1 MDPVVK
7 KKVYF
12 CGAQRIVLL
21 LLGFS
26 FFRGQKSVCLEKKHF
41 FDIKVIH

>member
-12 CGAQRIVLL
+12 CEAQRIALF

-26 FFRGQKSVCLEKKHF
+26 FFRGQSLFGWRKNTSLT
-41 FDIKVIH
+41 